1 MLRLLAGLRLIRGCP
16 LGLFHIIGAVTEH
29 LAKASAF
36 IILSANAGGSKIRQ
50 CLWLRLRLKRGK
62 DSYKS

>member
-1 MLRLLAGLRLIRGCP
+1 MLAGMRLIHGCP
-16 LGLFHIIGAVTEH
+16 LGQFQIIGAVTEH

-36 IILSANAGGSKIRQ
+36 IILGANASASKIRQ

-62 DSYKS
+62 DSYKC